1 MFTKCEIYDNKFN
14 TKLYSS
20 KFVSCLKIVAQAI
33 LSSFGNL
40 ILSNDIELRDLH
52 EDGSKLKKKKAAKCK
67 NQTCRAGQNPNHHPV
82 QPSHFTD
89 EFISVHL
96 SQRLETAH
104 QDSATSSVIPT
115 DCYSEPLVKR

>member
-20 KFVSCLKIVAQAI
+20 KFVSCFKIMTQAI

-40 ILSNDIELRDLH
+40 ILSNDIELRDSH
-52 EDGSKLKKKKAAKCK
+52 KDGSKLKKKAAKCK
-67 NQTCRAGQNPNHHPV
+67 NQTCRAGQNPTNHPV

-89 EFISVHL
+89 EFISAHL
-96 SQRLETAH
+96 SQRLEMHIRIAL
-104 QDSATSSVIPT
+104 
-115 DCYSEPLVKR
+115 PLL